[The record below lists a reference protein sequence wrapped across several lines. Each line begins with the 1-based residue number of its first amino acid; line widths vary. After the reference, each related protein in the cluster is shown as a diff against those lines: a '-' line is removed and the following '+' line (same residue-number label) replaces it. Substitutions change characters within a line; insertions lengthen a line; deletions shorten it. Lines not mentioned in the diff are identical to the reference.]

1 MRRIFHPLLQLL
13 VCATRQELARQVQY
27 LQVENEILRSRLP
40 KRITPTGEER
50 RRLIKAGRGL
60 GKAIRELITIVRPDT
75 FLRWLNQTRGPKAKP
90 KSTRKPG
97 RPRTPD
103 DVRHLIGRIA
113 TETGW
118 GYTKPHSQYAPLQSA
133 EQLSD
138 GVRGVVSSCGKGLS
152 DQPRRAWRS

>member
-13 VCATRQELARQVQY
+13 AYATRQELARQVQY
-27 LQVENEILRSRLP
+27 LKTENQILRSKLP
-40 KRITPTGEER
+40 ARITIKPEER
-50 RRLIKAGRGL
+50 RQLVKAGRGL
-60 GKAIRELITIVRPDT
+60 GKAIWELISIVKPAT
-75 FLRWLNQTRGPKAKP
+75 FLGWVNRERGPKAREK

-103 DVRHLIGRIA
+103 DVRELIVRIA
-113 TETGW
+113 NETGW

-152 DQPRRAWRS
+152 D